1 MQLLII
7 ITIKWMYTG
16 EKQVYNGNDSRAMLD
31 HYQVLH
37 RQLDGDIYNTNAEI
51 GVLNNKITK

>member
-1 MQLLII
+1 
-7 ITIKWMYTG
+7 MYTG